1 MAKTKFEEMYDRLP
15 PNMKETEVLRLSTK
29 KVLAALLELLLHSKA
44 RESRVIYCQNARLRK
59 FSGVSSNDLLP
70 SIQQLIDYGLI
81 TRRVGA
87 ARKEGET
94 KGEASEYTINM
105 KKLKEP
111 LVEKSFDD
119 LFGEF
124 LDDTES
130 YEKPINT
137 AITTTTTI
145 PNSIATASSTAM
157 ASSTDNIILI
167 NNNNL
172 LDNINN
178 NIIDNNINSTI
189 SNSNINN
196 NFNNKILL
204 NKNNKILYN
213 NILEENPSDKES
225 NNPKTMVA
233 DTTAVLDS
241 CLLDPEDFKEDFT
254 FIEELNKRI
263 AYHRWANEE

>member
-15 PNMKETEVLRLSTK
+15 PNIKETEVLRLSTK

-70 SIQQLIDYGLI
+70 SIQQLIDHGLI

-94 KGEASEYTINM
+94 KGEASEYIVNLR
-105 KKLKEP
+105 KLKEP
-111 LVEKSFDD
+111 LAEKSFDD

-145 PNSIATASSTAM
+145 PNSTASSTAM

-172 LDNINN
+172 LDN